1 MAVYLIGNYLHEARR
16 RRKLTQEELTD
27 GICSPGTLSRI
38 ERHSQAPSL
47 GTCKALM
54 ERLGE
59 ATHHFYLL
67 TDAKELHCYQKS
79 RKILRLLAN
88 NQTKKA
94 QQLYQRSLYQV
105 EHKNVSDEQLAIYIE
120 TICDI
125 RAGKEP
131 EQAYQTLRLAL
142 QMTMPGWEV
151 QDYETSHFL
160 TSQEMLL
167 LNGIAVQKRK
177 QGRVKEAFEILDSL
191 RSYIEQHL
199 CDEEEKFCW
208 YPVILCNIAV
218 GLNASMQHEEACEL
232 CKSAIKSCVDGG
244 KLMPLPYLLHQKAHA
259 LHALGR
265 TKEADIIRMQEE
277 VLRQI
282 LQYEKSQLAEEI
294 LIAI

>member
-105 EHKNVSDEQLAIYIE
+105 EHKNVSDEQLAIYI
-120 TICDI
+120 D
-125 RAGKEP
+125 
-131 EQAYQTLRLAL
+131 
-142 QMTMPGWEV
+142 
-151 QDYETSHFL
+151 
-160 TSQEMLL
+160 
-167 LNGIAVQKRK
+167 RK
-177 QGRVKEAFEILDSL
+177 THV
-191 RSYIEQHL
+191 
-199 CDEEEKFCW
+199 
-208 YPVILCNIAV
+208 
-218 GLNASMQHEEACEL
+218 
-232 CKSAIKSCVDGG
+232 
-244 KLMPLPYLLHQKAHA
+244 
-259 LHALGR
+259 
-265 TKEADIIRMQEE
+265 
-277 VLRQI
+277 
-282 LQYEKSQLAEEI
+282 
-294 LIAI
+294 